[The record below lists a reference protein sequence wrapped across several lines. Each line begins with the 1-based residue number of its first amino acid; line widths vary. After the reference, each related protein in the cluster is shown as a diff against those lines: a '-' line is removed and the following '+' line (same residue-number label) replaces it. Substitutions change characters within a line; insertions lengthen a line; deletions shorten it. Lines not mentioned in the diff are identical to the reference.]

1 MSQVDIADK
10 VSQLYLKVV
19 DTLLNQEL
27 TPEAIGEAA
36 AGLKLLS
43 ELLDREKYDTTLLI
57 NAIEEVKQ
65 KAIAEISAWF
75 RGETEKLFVYLSAR
89 INEKLSDIPDTENIV
104 KRLTWQNIVGGDLI

>member
-1 MSQVDIADK
+1 MAEVDISHK
-10 VSQLYLKVV
+10 VSELYLKVL
-19 DTLLNQEL
+19 DTLLTKEL
-27 TPEAIGEAA
+27 TPENIGEAA

-75 RGETEKLFVYLSAR
+75 KGETEKLFVLLSAR
-89 INEKLSDIPDTENIV
+89 INEKLSSIPDTENIV
-104 KRLTWQNIVGGDLI
+104 KRLTYQNIMGGNLL